1 MHGGGQ
7 PLIVPL
13 PSALCPSV
21 IFIWPCLILIIVS
34 RFYFCFFMVAAGPTM
49 VGEGSSLGWLAG
61 RADPDGGV
69 GAAREWKIGL
79 HFCTRSAELHLCS
92 CICNFLFLARP
103 KGGAPC
109 PGWA

>member
-1 MHGGGQ
+1 MEANP
-7 PLIVPL
+7 PLS
-13 PSALCPSV
+13 SALWSSS
-21 IFIWPCLILIIVS
+21 IFICPCLILIVVS
-34 RFYFCFFMVAAGPTM
+34 RFYFCFFVVAAGQQWTAS
-49 VGEGSSLGWLAG
+49 VAAWAG
-61 RADPDGGV
+61 RAEPDGGV

-103 KGGAPC
+103 KGGQPC